1 MDFDGA
7 KDYILHR
14 LKAELNPAL
23 YYHNIEHSLD
33 VHQAV
38 CRLNVLE
45 GINGNEKLILE
56 TAALFHDAGMVIQYD
71 NHEISSVLIARKALP
86 GFGYPDY
93 AIDEIAR
100 LIMVTKLPQCP
111 TGLSEKII
119 CDADLDY
126 LGRDDYFIN
135 AFKLRVE
142 WQINNIKTTSLME
155 WFEIQTQFLS
165 KHSYFTASAMGMRN
179 DKKQRNLKEISQLL
193 INC

>member
-38 CRLNVLE
+38 CRLNGLE

-56 TAALFHDAGMVIQYD
+56 TAALFHDAGMVIQYH
-71 NHEISSVLIARKALP
+71 NHEVSSVLIARKALP
-86 GFGYPDY
+86 AFGYPDC
-93 AIDEIAR
+93 AINKIER
-100 LIMVTKLPQCP
+100 LIMVTKLPQKP
-111 TGLSEKII
+111 TGLYEKIL

-142 WQINNIKTTSLME
+142 WQVNNIKSTTLKE

-165 KHSYFTASAMGMRN
+165 KHAYFTSSAIEMRN
-179 DKKQRNLKEISQLL
+179 DQKQRNLKEISQLL